1 MRLDLVTSLCAVA
14 LLAAAPSSARGQE
27 LPGLDLSEPAPAP
40 TPDAEPDPEPSPDRA
55 EGPEAGL
62 DLSDRGEG
70 EPGAPGESDAAAAA
84 PLGPGLG
91 APTGERD
98 AALADRVKAVQ
109 RRGFLKRNRLEFGAN
124 LPVTVNDAF
133 YQKVGASGRVAYH
146 FRESFA
152 LMLRGGWY
160 WPVRTGRVREGKI
173 AFSSQLL
180 SSQID
185 GQLMVDAMWSP
196 IYGKVAWFGKRI
208 IHFDMFFLAGF
219 GGVWSATSG
228 APRDLGPHLAADVGT
243 GMRFY
248 PADWLALEAGVGATF
263 YPDQPVV
270 SAPSSM
276 QRVITANIGA
286 SFFFPFHF
294 EYARP

>member
-1 MRLDLVTSLCAVA
+1 MRLVLLTRICAVA
-14 LLAAAPSSARGQE
+14 LLAALPWAAVHGQE
-27 LPGLDLSEPAPAP
+27 LPGLDLSE
-40 TPDAEPDPEPSPDRA
+40 EPETPEPSAR
-55 EGPEAGL
+55 PEPGL
-62 DLSDRGEG
+62 DLSEEDDD
-70 EPGAPGESDAAAAA
+70 APPAADASA

-91 APTGERD
+91 APVGERD

-109 RRGFLKRNRLEFGAN
+109 RRGFLKRNRLELGAT

-160 WPVRTGRVREGKI
+160 WPIRTERIREGKI

-185 GQLMVDAMWSP
+185 GQIMADAMWSP
-196 IYGKVAWFGKRI
+196 IYGKVAWLGERI

-219 GGVWSATSG
+219 GAVWSATSG
-228 APRDLGPHLAADVGT
+228 APRDLGPHLAADAGT
-243 GMRFY
+243 GLRFY

-270 SAPSSM
+270 SAPSTM
-276 QRVITANIGA
+276 QRVITATIGA
-286 SFFFPFHF
+286 SIFYPFRF

>member
-1 MRLDLVTSLCAVA
+1 M
-14 LLAAAPSSARGQE
+14 
-27 LPGLDLSEPAPAP
+27 
-40 TPDAEPDPEPSPDRA
+40 
-55 EGPEAGL
+55 
-62 DLSDRGEG
+62 
-70 EPGAPGESDAAAAA
+70 
-84 PLGPGLG
+84 
-91 APTGERD
+91 
-98 AALADRVKAVQ
+98 KAVQ
-109 RRGFLKRNRLEFGAN
+109 RRGFLKRNRFELGAT

-133 YQKVGASGRVAYH
+133 YQKVGASGRIAYH

-160 WPVRTGRVREGKI
+160 WPVETARIREGKI

-185 GQLMVDAMWSP
+185 GQLMADAMWSP
-196 IYGKVAWFGKRI
+196 IYGKVAWLGERI

-219 GGVWSATSG
+219 GAVWSATSG

-243 GMRFY
+243 GLRFY

-270 SAPSSM
+270 SAPSTM
-276 QRVITANIGA
+276 QRVITATIGA
-286 SFFFPFHF
+286 SIFYPFRF

>member
-1 MRLDLVTSLCAVA
+1 MRLVLVTPICAA
-14 LLAAAPSSARGQE
+14 LLATAPAWARAQE
-27 LPGLDLSEPAPAP
+27 LPGLDLSEPAAEP
-40 TPDAEPDPEPSPDRA
+40 TPDPPD
-55 EGPEAGL
+55 GPEAGL
-62 DLSDRGEG
+62 DLSDNREG
-70 EPGAPGESDAAAAA
+70 EADAPTAGSDAAGTA

-109 RRGFLKRNRLEFGAN
+109 RRGFLKRHRFEFGAT

-133 YQKVGASGRVAYH
+133 YQKIGASGRVAYH
-146 FRESFA
+146 FHESFA

-185 GQLMVDAMWSP
+185 GQLMLDAMWSP
-196 IYGKVAWFGKRI
+196 IYGKVAWLGKRI
-208 IHFDMFFLAGF
+208 IHFDVFFLAGF

-276 QRVITANIGA
+276 QRVITATVGA
-286 SFFFPFHF
+286 SVFFPFRF

>member
-1 MRLDLVTSLCAVA
+1 MRLEVLTAIPFMA
-14 LLAAAPSSARGQE
+14 LLAAAPSPAWAQE
-27 LPGLDLSEPAPAP
+27 LPGLDLSEPAPQSSPERA
-40 TPDAEPDPEPSPDRA
+40 AEPEPEP
-55 EGPEAGL
+55 GL
-62 DLSDRGEG
+62 DLA
-70 EPGAPGESDAAAAA
+70 EPRADDDPADAPGGTAAA

-109 RRGFLKRNRLEFGAN
+109 RRGFLKRGRLELGAN

-133 YQKVGASGRVAYH
+133 FQKVGASGRLGYH

-160 WPVRTGRVREGKI
+160 WPVRTGRIREGKV

-185 GQLMVDAMWSP
+185 GQLMLDAMWSP
-196 IYGKVAWFGKRI
+196 VYGKVAWLGKRI
-208 IHFDMFFLAGF
+208 VHFDLFFLAGF

-228 APRDLGPHLAADVGT
+228 APRNLGPHLAADVGT
-243 GMRFY
+243 GLRFY
-248 PADWLALEAGVGATF
+248 PADWLALEGGVSATF

-276 QRVITANIGA
+276 QRVISATVGA
-286 SFFFPFHF
+286 SIFFPFRF

>member
-1 MRLDLVTSLCAVA
+1 
-14 LLAAAPSSARGQE
+14 
-27 LPGLDLSEPAPAP
+27 
-40 TPDAEPDPEPSPDRA
+40 
-55 EGPEAGL
+55 
-62 DLSDRGEG
+62 
-70 EPGAPGESDAAAAA
+70 
-84 PLGPGLG
+84 
-91 APTGERD
+91 
-98 AALADRVKAVQ
+98 VKAVQ
-109 RRGFLKRNRLEFGAN
+109 RRGFLKRNRLEFGVN

-152 LMLRGGWY
+152 LMLRGSWY
-160 WPVRTGRVREGKI
+160 WPVETGRVREGKI

-185 GQLMVDAMWSP
+185 GQLMADAMWSP
-196 IYGKVAWFGKRI
+196 IYGKVAWLGKRI

-243 GMRFY
+243 GLRFY

>member
-1 MRLDLVTSLCAVA
+1 MRLV
-14 LLAAAPSSARGQE
+14 LATGIFIVGLSAAPVAATAQE
-27 LPGLDLSEPAPAP
+27 LPGLDLSEPAPE
-40 TPDAEPDPEPSPDRA
+40 TTPDRA
-55 EGPEAGL
+55 DVPAPGRDAARADGEAPAPAG
-62 DLSDRGEG
+62 S
-70 EPGAPGESDAAAAA
+70 EPGAAA
-84 PLGPGLG
+84 PLGPALG

-109 RRGFLKRNRLEFGAN
+109 RRGFLKSHRLELGAT

-133 YQKVGASGRVAYH
+133 FQKVGATGRIGYH
-146 FRESFA
+146 FHESFG

-160 WPVRTGRVREGKI
+160 WPVRTGRAREGKI

-185 GQLMVDAMWSP
+185 GQLMADLMWSP
-196 IYGKVAWFGKRI
+196 IYGKVAWLGQRI

-228 APRDLGPHLAADVGT
+228 APRNLGPHLAADVGT

-276 QRVITANIGA
+276 QRVITATFGA
-286 SFFFPFHF
+286 SIFFPFHF